1 MFRIVKLGIFGIIT
15 ALSLILLGMLT
26 QQFDKGN
33 VPGSPTVIEV
43 TNQNGKYSKKR
54 VFDELK
60 KSATQNNYQISLV
73 RLNTVTGNTSKSF
86 YNFNDKLNQNITYF
100 KNSDISKIDDQK
112 LNLEEVKGRYYTNAD
127 SQSLKELSKKLSS
140 LGLSFTIYHISLLSL
155 LKNES
160 NVISYLPIFISL
172 LAILLIIMLI
182 EKIYS
187 FKKYAVLRLNGW
199 SYLQIIVNDLKRMLV
214 SFSTLI
220 GIFLGLSIGYTLL
233 VMNKDGIIFWL
244 KYSFLVLIFIF
255 AFFIVLDLISYTVL
269 AYIIFIQL

>member
-26 QQFDKGN
+26 QQLDKGN

-100 KNSDISKIDDQK
+100 KNSDISKINDQK
-112 LNLEEVKGRYYTNAD
+112 LSLEEVKGRYYTNAD

-140 LGLSFTIYHISLLSL
+140 LGLSFTVYHISLLSL

-160 NVISYLPIFISL
+160 SVISYLPIFISL

-187 FKKYAVLRLNGW
+187 FKKYAVLN
-199 SYLQIIVNDLKRMLV
+199 VD
-214 SFSTLI
+214 
-220 GIFLGLSIGYTLL
+220 
-233 VMNKDGIIFWL
+233 
-244 KYSFLVLIFIF
+244 
-255 AFFIVLDLISYTVL
+255 
-269 AYIIFIQL
+269 